1 MKRFDLDAVIGS
13 RSAESPV
20 RMVSELTPVD
30 HHKHAGA
37 CLAVFIL
44 LFGVADFVWAQ
55 GPGKGLEKVRIG
67 TPSPASIALLQIK
80 IAELK
85 GFFRDEGIQVEIV
98 QMRVPVSMVALM
110 TKDIDYATATGT
122 LLVNSVKALPLR
134 VAMYFLRAP
143 LHVLN
148 AKPEIRTV
156 VDLKGKTV
164 GIGGIGEATEPMLK
178 AMLRTAKLDP
188 DKDIKVL
195 QVSGSGSR
203 FAALAA
209 GLMDAA
215 VLPPPYNLQA
225 EGQGYRRLASVAEAP
240 EVLDGTIALAPP
252 TGLGVN
258 VDKLH
263 NSPAQV
269 KKLIRAFLK
278 SHNFIR
284 SQKSETT
291 KILSEWLKLDPP
303 MGVGAYDMFIG
314 AMSGDGLVKETA
326 VAAAVDQVR
335 QELKLKQPI
344 ASSNVI
350 DFTILKEVLTEM
362 GGMK

>member
-1 MKRFDLDAVIGS
+1 MIDENLGGVSPEARHKGILGYL
-13 RSAESPV
+13 SACILV
-20 RMVSELTPVD
+20 F
-30 HHKHAGA
+30 GA
-37 CLAVFIL
+37 ANLAL
-44 LFGVADFVWAQ
+44 AQ
-55 GPGKGLEKVRIG
+55 GPAKGVERVRIG
-67 TPSPASIALLQIK
+67 TPSPASIAVLQIK
-80 IAELK
+80 IAEVK
-85 GFFRDEGIQVEIV
+85 GFFRDEGIQVELV
-98 QMRVPVSMVALM
+98 QMRVPVSMVALV

-122 LLVNSVKALPLR
+122 LLVNAVKALPLR
-134 VAMYFLRAP
+134 VVMYFLRAP

-156 VDLKGKTV
+156 ADLKGKTV

-178 AMLRTAKLDP
+178 AMLRTARLDS
-188 DKDIKVL
+188 DKDVKVL
-195 QVSGSGSR
+195 QVSGSGNR
-203 FAALAA
+203 FAALTA

-225 EGQGYRRLASVAEAP
+225 EAQGYRRLASVAAAP

-269 KKLIRAFLK
+269 KKMIRVFLK

-291 KILSEWLKLDPP
+291 KILSEWLKLDPS
-303 MGVGAYDMFIG
+303 MAAGAYEMYVG
-314 AMSGDGLVKETA
+314 AMSGDGLVKEMA
-326 VAAAVDQVR
+326 VGAAVDQVR
-335 QELKLKQPI
+335 QELKLKPPV
-344 ASSNVI
+344 ATSNVI
-350 DFTILKEVLTEM
+350 DFTLLKEALTEM

>member
-1 MKRFDLDAVIGS
+1 MRDGEFPTKSMNHYKQATAYLVI
-13 RSAESPV
+13 A
-20 RMVSELTPVD
+20 
-30 HHKHAGA
+30 
-37 CLAVFIL
+37 FIL
-44 LFGVADFVWAQ
+44 FGTGNFARAQ
-55 GPGKGLEKVRIG
+55 TPGKGIERVRIG
-67 TPSPASIALLQIK
+67 TPSPASIAVLQIK
-80 IAELK
+80 IAEVK
-85 GFFRDEGIQVEIV
+85 GFLRDEGIQAEIV
-98 QMRVPVSMVALM
+98 QMRVPVSLVALM
-110 TKDIDYATATGT
+110 TKDVDYATPTGT
-122 LLVNSVKALPLR
+122 LLVSAVKALPLR

-156 VDLKGKTV
+156 AELKGKTV

-178 AMLRTAKLDP
+178 AMLRTARMDSE
-188 DKDIKVL
+188 KDIKVL

-203 FAALAA
+203 FAGLSA

-225 EGQGYRRLASVAEAP
+225 EAQGYRRLTSVAAAP

-258 VDKLH
+258 VEKLQS
-263 NSPAQV
+263 NPGQI
-269 KKLIRAFLK
+269 KRMIRAFLK

-291 KILSEWLKLDPP
+291 KILSEWLKLDPA
-303 MGVGAYDMFIG
+303 MAAGAYDMFAG

-326 VAAAVDQVR
+326 VTAAVDQVR

-350 DFTILKEVLTEM
+350 DFTILKEALTEM

>member
-1 MKRFDLDAVIGS
+1 M
-13 RSAESPV
+13 
-20 RMVSELTPVD
+20 D
-30 HHKHAGA
+30 HHRHTTA
-37 CLAVFIL
+37 CVAVFIIL
-44 LFGVADFVWAQ
+44 LGTVNFAWTQ
-55 GPGKGLEKVRIG
+55 GPGKGIERVRIG
-67 TPSPASIALLQIK
+67 TPSPASIAVLQIK

-85 GFFRDEGIQVEIV
+85 GFFRDEGIQVEII
-98 QMRVPVSMVALM
+98 QMRVPISMVALM
-110 TKDIDYATATGT
+110 TKDIDYATPTGT
-122 LLVNSVKALPLR
+122 LLVSAVKALPLR

-148 AKPEIRTV
+148 AKAEIRTV
-156 VDLKGKTV
+156 ADLKGKTV

-188 DKDIKVL
+188 DKDVKVL

-203 FAALAA
+203 FAALTA

-225 EGQGYRRLASVAEAP
+225 EAQGYKRLTSVADAP
-240 EVLDGTIALAPP
+240 EVLDGTVALAPP
-252 TGLGVN
+252 TGLGVH

-269 KKLIRAFLK
+269 KRIIRAFLK

-284 SQKSETT
+284 SQKNETT
-291 KILSEWLKLDPP
+291 KILSEWLRLDPP
-303 MGVGAYDMFIG
+303 MAAGAYDMYVG
-314 AMSGDGLVKETA
+314 AMSGDGLVKDTA
-326 VAAAVDQVR
+326 MAAAVDQVR

-350 DFTILKEVLTEM
+350 DFTILKEALTEM

>member
-1 MKRFDLDAVIGS
+1 M
-13 RSAESPV
+13 
-20 RMVSELTPVD
+20 D
-30 HHKHAGA
+30 HHKHARA
-37 CLAVFIL
+37 YLAVFIIL
-44 LFGVADFVWAQ
+44 LSTGEFARAQ
-55 GPGKGLEKVRIG
+55 ALGKGIERVRIG
-67 TPSPASIALLQIK
+67 TPSPASIAVLQIK

-85 GFFRDEGIQVEIV
+85 GFFRDEGIQVEVV

-110 TKDIDYATATGT
+110 TKEIDYATPAGT
-122 LLVNSVKALPLR
+122 LLVSAVKSLPLR

-148 AKPEIRTV
+148 AKPEIRTMA
-156 VDLKGKTV
+156 DLKGKAV
-164 GIGGIGEATEPMLK
+164 GIGGIGEATEPMLS
-178 AMLRTAKLDP
+178 AMLRSAKIDP
-188 DKDIKVL
+188 EKEIKVL

-203 FAALAA
+203 FAALTA

-225 EGQGYRRLASVAEAP
+225 EARGYRRLMSVAQVP
-240 EVLDGTIALAPP
+240 EILDGTVALPPP

-258 VDKLH
+258 VEKLQ

-284 SQKSETT
+284 SQKPETT
-291 KILSEWLKLDPP
+291 KIFSEWLKLDAP
-303 MGVGAYDMFIG
+303 MAAGAYDMYVG

-335 QELKLKQPI
+335 QELKIKQSI
-344 ASSNVI
+344 SSSNVI
-350 DFTILKEVLTEM
+350 DFSVLKEALTEL

>member
-1 MKRFDLDAVIGS
+1 
-13 RSAESPV
+13 
-20 RMVSELTPVD
+20 
-30 HHKHAGA
+30 
-37 CLAVFIL
+37 
-44 LFGVADFVWAQ
+44 
-55 GPGKGLEKVRIG
+55 
-67 TPSPASIALLQIK
+67 
-80 IAELK
+80 
-85 GFFRDEGIQVEIV
+85 
-98 QMRVPVSMVALM
+98 MRVPVSLVALM
-110 TKDIDYATATGT
+110 TKDIDYATPTGT
-122 LLVNSVKALPLR
+122 LLVSAVKALPLR

-148 AKPEIRTV
+148 AKPDIRTV
-156 VDLKGKTV
+156 AELKGKTV

-178 AMLRTAKLDP
+178 AMLRTAKIDP
-188 DKDIKVL
+188 EKDIKVL

-203 FAALAA
+203 FAALTA

-225 EGQGYRRLASVAEAP
+225 EAQGYRRLTSVAEAP
-240 EVLDGTIALAPP
+240 EVLDGTVALAPP

-258 VDKLH
+258 VEKLQ

-269 KKLIRAFLK
+269 KKIIRAFLK

-303 MGVGAYDMFIG
+303 MAAGAYDMYVG

-350 DFTILKEVLTEM
+350 DFTVLKEALTEL

>member
-1 MKRFDLDAVIGS
+1 MDR
-13 RSAESPV
+13 
-20 RMVSELTPVD
+20 
-30 HHKHAGA
+30 HKHVWAY
-37 CLAVFIL
+37 LAVFMIFL
-44 LFGVADFVWAQ
+44 GTVNFTWAQ
-55 GPGKGLEKVRIG
+55 GPGKGIERVRIG
-67 TPSPASIALLQIK
+67 TPSPASIAVLQIK
-80 IAELK
+80 IAEVK
-85 GFFRDEGIQVEIV
+85 GFFRDEGIQAEIV
-98 QMRVPVSMVALM
+98 QMRVPVSLVALM
-110 TKDIDYATATGT
+110 TKDIDYATPTGT
-122 LLVNSVKALPLR
+122 LLVSAVKALPLR

-156 VDLKGKTV
+156 AELKGKTV

-178 AMLRTAKLDP
+178 AMLRTAKIDSE
-188 DKDIKVL
+188 KDIKVL

-203 FAALAA
+203 FAALTA

-225 EGQGYRRLASVAEAP
+225 EAQGYRRLTSVAEAP
-240 EVLDGTIALAPP
+240 EVLDGTVALAPP

-269 KKLIRAFLK
+269 KKIIRAFLK

-303 MGVGAYDMFIG
+303 MATGAYDMYVG

-344 ASSNVI
+344 PSSNVI
-350 DFTILKEVLTEM
+350 DFTVLKEALTEL

>member
-1 MKRFDLDAVIGS
+1 M
-13 RSAESPV
+13 
-20 RMVSELTPVD
+20 D
-30 HHKHAGA
+30 HHKHATA
-37 CLAVFIL
+37 CIAVVSII
-44 LFGVADFVWAQ
+44 LFGTGNFAWTQ
-55 GPGKGLEKVRIG
+55 GLGKGVEKVRIG
-67 TPSPASIALLQIK
+67 TPSPASIAVLQIK

-98 QMRVPVSMVALM
+98 QMRVPVSLVALM
-110 TKDIDYATATGT
+110 TKDIDYATPTGT
-122 LLVNSVKALPLR
+122 LLVSAVKALPLR

-156 VDLKGKTV
+156 AELKGKTV

-178 AMLRTAKLDP
+178 AMLRTAKIDP
-188 DKDIKVL
+188 EKDIKVL

-203 FAALAA
+203 FAALTA

-225 EGQGYRRLASVAEAP
+225 EAQGYRRLTSVAEAP
-240 EVLDGTIALAPP
+240 EVLDGTVALAPP

-258 VDKLH
+258 VEKLQ

-269 KKLIRAFLK
+269 KKIIRAFLK

-303 MGVGAYDMFIG
+303 MAAGAYDMYAG

-350 DFTILKEVLTEM
+350 DFTVLKEALTEL

>member
-1 MKRFDLDAVIGS
+1 MDHNKRAWAYV
-13 RSAESPV
+13 
-20 RMVSELTPVD
+20 
-30 HHKHAGA
+30 
-37 CLAVFIL
+37 AVFIFL
-44 LFGVADFVWAQ
+44 LFRGNFAWAQ
-55 GPGKGLEKVRIG
+55 VLGKGIERVRIG
-67 TPSPASIALLQIK
+67 TPSPASIAVLQIK

-85 GFFRDEGIQVEIV
+85 GFFRDEGIQVEVV

-110 TKDIDYATATGT
+110 TKEIDYATPTGT
-122 LLVNSVKALPLR
+122 LLVSAVKALPLR

-148 AKPEIRTV
+148 AKPEIRTIAE
-156 VDLKGKTV
+156 LKGKAV
-164 GIGGIGEATEPMLK
+164 GIGGIGEATEPMLR
-178 AMLRTAKLDP
+178 AMLRSAKIDP
-188 DKDIKVL
+188 EKEIKVL

-203 FAALAA
+203 FAALTA

-225 EGQGYRRLASVAEAP
+225 EAQGYRRLTSVAEVP
-240 EVLDGTIALAPP
+240 EVLDGTVALAPP

-258 VDKLH
+258 VEKLQ
-263 NSPAQV
+263 NNPAQV
-269 KKLIRAFLK
+269 KKIIRALLK

-284 SQKSETT
+284 FQKTETT
-291 KILSEWLKLDPP
+291 KILSEWLKLDQSSAA
-303 MGVGAYDMFIG
+303 GAYDMYVG

-335 QELKLKQPI
+335 QDLKLKQPI

-350 DFTILKEVLTEM
+350 DFAVLKEALTET
-362 GGMK
+362 GWVK

>member
-1 MKRFDLDAVIGS
+1 MY
-13 RSAESPV
+13 
-20 RMVSELTPVD
+20 
-30 HHKHAGA
+30 HHKHPTAFVA
-37 CLAVFIL
+37 ATFTI
-44 LFGVADFVWAQ
+44 LFGAGTFAWAQ
-55 GPGKGLEKVRIG
+55 GVGRDIEKVRIG
-67 TPSPASIALLQIK
+67 TPSPASIAVLQIK

-85 GFFRDEGIQVEIV
+85 RFFRDEGIQAEIV
-98 QMRVPVSMVALM
+98 QMRVPVSMVALV
-110 TKDIDYATATGT
+110 TKDIDYATPTGT
-122 LLVNSVKALPLR
+122 LLVSAVKSLPLR

-148 AKPEIRTV
+148 AKPEIRAIAE
-156 VDLKGKTV
+156 LRGKTV

-178 AMLRTAKLDP
+178 AMLRTAKLDSE
-188 DKDIKVL
+188 KDIKVL

-203 FAALAA
+203 FAALSA

-225 EGQGYRRLASVAEAP
+225 EAQGYRRLISVAEAP

-258 VDKLH
+258 FEKLH

-269 KKLIRAFLK
+269 KKMIRAILK

-284 SQKSETT
+284 SQKAETT
-291 KILSEWLKLDPP
+291 KIISEWLKLDAS
-303 MGVGAYDMFIG
+303 MAAGAYDMFVG
-314 AMSGDGLVKETA
+314 AMTADGMVKETA
-326 VAAAVDQVR
+326 VAAAVDQVL

-344 ASSNVI
+344 ANSNVI
-350 DFTILKEVLTEM
+350 DFAVLKDALTEL
-362 GGMK
+362 GGIK

>member
-1 MKRFDLDAVIGS
+1 
-13 RSAESPV
+13 
-20 RMVSELTPVD
+20 
-30 HHKHAGA
+30 
-37 CLAVFIL
+37 
-44 LFGVADFVWAQ
+44 
-55 GPGKGLEKVRIG
+55 
-67 TPSPASIALLQIK
+67 
-80 IAELK
+80 
-85 GFFRDEGIQVEIV
+85 
-98 QMRVPVSMVALM
+98 MRVPVSMVALM
-110 TKDIDYATATGT
+110 TKEIDYATPTGT
-122 LLVNSVKALPLR
+122 LLVSAVKALPLR

-148 AKPEIRTV
+148 AKPDIRTV
-156 VDLKGKTV
+156 AELKGKTV

-178 AMLRTAKLDP
+178 AMLRTAKIDP
-188 DKDIKVL
+188 EKDIKVL

-203 FAALAA
+203 FAALTA

-225 EGQGYRRLASVAEAP
+225 EAQGYRRLTSVAEAP
-240 EVLDGTIALAPP
+240 EVLDGTVAIAPP

-258 VDKLH
+258 VEKLQ

-269 KKLIRAFLK
+269 KKIIRAFLK

-303 MGVGAYDMFIG
+303 MAAGAYDMYAG

-350 DFTILKEVLTEM
+350 DFTVLKEALTEL

>member
-1 MKRFDLDAVIGS
+1 M
-13 RSAESPV
+13 
-20 RMVSELTPVD
+20 D
-30 HHKHAGA
+30 HHKHAMA
-37 CLAVFIL
+37 CVAVVFIIL
-44 LFGVADFVWAQ
+44 LATVNFAWAQ
-55 GPGKGLEKVRIG
+55 GPGKGFEKVRIG
-67 TPSPASIALLQIK
+67 TPSPASIAVLQIK

-122 LLVNSVKALPLR
+122 LLVSAVKALPLR

-156 VDLKGKTV
+156 AELRGKTV

-178 AMLRTAKLDP
+178 AMLRSAKLDSE
-188 DKDIKVL
+188 KDIKVL

-203 FAALAA
+203 FAGLTA

-225 EGQGYRRLASVAEAP
+225 EAQGYRRLASVAGAP
-240 EVLDGTIALAPP
+240 EVLDGTVALAPP

-269 KKLIRAFLK
+269 KKMIRVFLK

-284 SQKSETT
+284 LQKSETT
-291 KILSEWLKLDPP
+291 KILSEWLKLDPS
-303 MGVGAYDMFIG
+303 MAAGAYDMYVG
-314 AMSGDGLVKETA
+314 AMSEDGLVRETV
-326 VAAAVDQVR
+326 VAAAVDQVL
-335 QELKLKQPI
+335 QESKLKQPI
-344 ASSNVI
+344 VNSNVI
-350 DFTILKEVLTEM
+350 DFTLLKEALTEV

>member
-1 MKRFDLDAVIGS
+1 MNHYKQATAYLVI
-13 RSAESPV
+13 A
-20 RMVSELTPVD
+20 
-30 HHKHAGA
+30 
-37 CLAVFIL
+37 FIL
-44 LFGVADFVWAQ
+44 FGTGNFARAQ
-55 GPGKGLEKVRIG
+55 TPGKGIERVRIG
-67 TPSPASIALLQIK
+67 TPSPASIAVLQIK
-80 IAELK
+80 IAEVK
-85 GFFRDEGIQVEIV
+85 GFFRDEGIQAEIV
-98 QMRVPVSMVALM
+98 QMRVPVSLVALM
-110 TKDIDYATATGT
+110 TKDIDYATPTGT
-122 LLVNSVKALPLR
+122 LLVSAVKALPLR

-156 VDLKGKTV
+156 AELKGKTV

-178 AMLRTAKLDP
+178 AMLRTARMDSE
-188 DKDIKVL
+188 KDIKVL

-203 FAALAA
+203 FAGLSA

-225 EGQGYRRLASVAEAP
+225 EAQGYRRLTSVAAAP

-258 VDKLH
+258 VEKLQS
-263 NSPAQV
+263 NPAQI
-269 KKLIRAFLK
+269 KKMIRAFLK

-291 KILSEWLKLDPP
+291 KILSEWLKLNPA
-303 MGVGAYDMFIG
+303 MATGAYDMFAG
-314 AMSGDGLVKETA
+314 VMSGDGLVKETA
-326 VAAAVDQVR
+326 VTAAVDQVR

-344 ASSNVI
+344 AISNVI
-350 DFTILKEVLTEM
+350 DFTILKEALTEM

>member
-1 MKRFDLDAVIGS
+1 MDCYRYIRAVLGVFVIS
-13 RSAESPV
+13 SV
-20 RMVSELTPVD
+20 NVD
-30 HHKHAGA
+30 FAHAQA
-37 CLAVFIL
+37 PAKSI
-44 LFGVADFVWAQ
+44 
-55 GPGKGLEKVRIG
+55 ERVRIG
-67 TPSPASIALLQIK
+67 TPSPASIAILQLK

-85 GFFRDEGIQVEIV
+85 GFFREEGIQAEII
-98 QMRVPVSMVALM
+98 QMRVPISLVALM
-110 TKDIDYATATGT
+110 TKDIDYATPTGT
-122 LLVNSVKALPLR
+122 LLVSAVKALPLR
-134 VAMYFLRAP
+134 VVMYFLRAP

-156 VDLKGKTV
+156 AELRGKTV

-178 AMLRTAKLDP
+178 AMLRNAKLDSE
-188 DKDIKVL
+188 KDIKVL

-203 FAALAA
+203 FAGLTA

-225 EGQGYRRLASVAEAP
+225 EAQGYRRLTSVAAAP

-258 VDKLH
+258 LEKLH
-263 NSPAQV
+263 SSPAQV
-269 KKLIRAFLK
+269 KKMIRAILK

-284 SQKSETT
+284 SQKSDTT
-291 KILSEWLKLDPP
+291 RILSEWLKLDPSSAA
-303 MGVGAYDMFIG
+303 GAYDMFVG

-326 VAAAVDQVR
+326 VGAAAEQVR
-335 QELKLKQPI
+335 QGLKIKQPI

-350 DFTILKEVLTEM
+350 EFSILKEALTEM

>member
-1 MKRFDLDAVIGS
+1 MAR
-13 RSAESPV
+13 R
-20 RMVSELTPVD
+20 
-30 HHKHAGA
+30 KHAWVHV
-37 CLAVFIL
+37 AVFIFL
-44 LFGVADFVWAQ
+44 LGAGSFAWAQ
-55 GPGKGLEKVRIG
+55 GPGKGVEKVRIG
-67 TPSPASIALLQIK
+67 TPSPASIAVLQIK

-98 QMRVPVSMVALM
+98 QMRVPISLVALM
-110 TKDIDYATATGT
+110 TKDIDYATPTGT
-122 LLVNSVKALPLR
+122 LLVSAVKALPLR

-156 VDLKGKTV
+156 AELKGKTV

-178 AMLRTAKLDP
+178 AMLRTAKMDP
-188 DKDIKVL
+188 EKDIKVL

-203 FAALAA
+203 FAALTA

-225 EGQGYRRLASVAEAP
+225 EAQGYRRLTSVAEAP
-240 EVLDGTIALAPP
+240 EILDGTVALAPP

-258 VDKLH
+258 IEKLQ

-269 KKLIRAFLK
+269 KKIIRAFLK

-284 SQKSETT
+284 SQKTETT

-303 MGVGAYDMFIG
+303 MAAGAYDMYVG

-335 QELKLKQPI
+335 QELKLRQPI

-350 DFTILKEVLTEM
+350 DFTVLKEALTEL